1 MSDFTQAEEVD
12 AEVSTAGTD
21 PLATL
26 IRGKYED
33 ARQYR
38 QQIELEWLGAEEAF
52 NGNFEEVAEGEE
64 RRPYF
69 NITRRQCSQAV
80 AKIHQMLFG
89 STNAKIPFRV
99 LPSRRPRFIPT
110 DIHEMAGQMPQMS
123 DKERTLYI
131 EELKKHLPLQE
142 ILTQRC
148 LNMENRIRDI
158 LSISRFTNEIENVLY
173 ELTLHGT
180 GVLKS
185 PVLEHRNYPV
195 YSGQHRGRLE
205 QLESAIE
212 SEILPTAKFVS
223 LFDLYPA
230 PEATKIEDA
239 TYIIERRLVSSVTA
253 RRLLTDG
260 NGYDAKVVAD
270 VLERQ
275 AHGSDA
281 NLPDTRN
288 PHHEGHGEQE
298 REYELL
304 EFWGWLDTEDTEG
317 YLELPGMEVTE
328 VHSVAITMLG
338 DRVIKAV
345 TNPYDGELPYKFCYW
360 QRNTAS
366 IWGSGIHNAIRD
378 IQSLL
383 NFATRLYVEGKELSS
398 VPMMAIDPTQFD
410 DNTDFTRIH
419 PGMMLKT
426 IPGADI
432 ASAFKPVNIPDSSHG
447 LMEMIQFLQRE
458 ADLNTSQSP
467 IGMGQSSK
475 AETRTATGMSLLNS
489 NQNRM
494 TAAVVQSVSAMIRD
508 AVNGIY
514 RWLLTDSDDPELHA
528 DGEALVFG
536 FERYVAQEVHSQQLL
551 QLLQVLQGFPQIAEN
566 VKMDRLTKP
575 VLAAFSLD
583 PDDLA
588 MNDMEKQEQAK
599 AQQAQMQQM
608 KQMEAEQKMQDAQIE
623 EQLTRLKSALEE
635 RSSIGQQRR
644 ALEIQRILKLME
656 TDPSIQPSDF
666 SDLSIVL
673 KEEQRKL
680 QQQRQQQEMAEAE
693 WTKGR
698 EQLIDEIAREQA
710 NAPVSSQPGGI
721 GGGASMQTMEPL
733 GGIPETPD
741 PVGAGEGVEPSG
753 GGGAYSAN

>member
-1 MSDFTQAEEVD
+1 MSDFTQAQEVD
-12 AEVSTAGTD
+12 TQTTHASVD

-26 IRGKYED
+26 IRGKYDD

-38 QQIELEWLGAEEAF
+38 QQVELEWLAAEDSF
-52 NGNFEEVAEGEE
+52 NGRFSDNPEEEQ
-64 RRPYF
+64 RPYF

-89 STNAKIPFRV
+89 STNAQIPFRV
-99 LPSRRPRFIPT
+99 LPARRPRFVPT
-110 DIHEMAGQMPQMS
+110 DIHEMAGSMVSMS

-131 EELKKHLPLQE
+131 EELKKHLPLDD

-148 LNMENRIRDI
+148 LNMESRIRDI
-158 LSISRFTNEIENVLY
+158 LAISKFTNEIENVLY

-212 SEILPTAKFVS
+212 SELLPTAKFVS
-223 LFDLYPA
+223 IFDLYPA

-239 TYIIERRLVSSVTA
+239 TYVIERRLISSVTA

-260 NGYDAKVVAD
+260 NGYDTEAVAD
-270 VLERQ
+270 VLERH
-275 AHGSDA
+275 AHGSDTT
-281 NLPDTRN
+281 LPDTRN

-304 EFWGWLDTEDTEG
+304 EFWGWLDKEDTEG
-317 YLELPGMEVTE
+317 YLELPEMNALDVQ
-328 VHSVAITMLG
+328 SVAITML
-338 DRVIKAV
+338 
-345 TNPYDGELPYKFCYW
+345 GELPYKFCYW

-366 IWGSGIHNAIRD
+366 IWGSGIYNAIRD

-398 VPMMAIDPTQFD
+398 VPMMAIDPTQFEAD
-410 DNTDFTRIH
+410 TVFDQIH
-419 PGMMLKT
+419 PGMILKT

-447 LMEMIQFLQRE
+447 LMEMISFLQRE

-588 MNDMEKQEQAK
+588 MDDMEKQQF
-599 AQQAQMQQM
+599 QQAQQQQIQQA

-635 RSSIGQQRR
+635 RNSIGEQRR
-644 ALEIQRILKLME
+644 ALEIQRILKLM
-656 TDPSIQPSDF
+656 DAGQVVQPTDF

-673 KEEQRKL
+673 KEEQKKL
-680 QQQRQQQEMAEAE
+680 QQQRQQQQMAEAE
-693 WTKGR
+693 WSKGR

-710 NAPVSSQPGGI
+710 NAPVPPESRGVGGGAPMQAMEPPGGI
-721 GGGASMQTMEPL
+721 PPQPNPA
-733 GGIPETPD
+733 
-741 PVGAGEGVEPSG
+741 GAGEGIEPSG
-753 GGGAYSAN
+753 GGGAYGPS

>member
-1 MSDFTQAEEVD
+1 MSDFTQAQEVD
-12 AEVSTAGTD
+12 TQTTHASVD

-38 QQIELEWLGAEEAF
+38 QQVELEWLAAEDSF
-52 NGNFEEVAEGEE
+52 NGNFEELSEGEAP
-64 RRPYF
+64 RPYF

-99 LPSRRPRFIPT
+99 LPARRPRFVPT

-131 EELKKHLPLQE
+131 DELKKHLPLDE

-158 LSISRFTNEIENVLY
+158 LAISKFTNEIENVLY

-212 SEILPTAKFVS
+212 SELLPTAKFVS

-239 TYIIERRLVSSVTA
+239 TYIIERRLISSVTA

-260 NGYDAKVVAD
+260 NGYDTQAVAD

-275 AHGSDA
+275 AHGSDTT
-281 NLPDTRN
+281 LPDTRN

-304 EFWGWLDTEDTEG
+304 EFWGWLDKEDTEG
-317 YLELPGMEVTE
+317 YLELPEMNTLDVQ
-328 VHSVAITMLG
+328 SVAITMLG

-398 VPMMAIDPTQFD
+398 VPMMAIDPTQFEAD
-410 DNTDFTRIH
+410 TTFDQIH
-419 PGMMLKT
+419 PGMILKT

-588 MNDMEKQEQAK
+588 MDDLEKQQFQQ
-599 AQQAQMQQM
+599 AQQQQMQQM

-623 EQLTRLKSALEE
+623 EQLTRLKAALEE
-635 RSSIGQQRR
+635 RNSIGEQRR
-644 ALEIQRILKLME
+644 SLEIQRILKLME
-656 TDPSIQPSDF
+656 AGQVVQPTDF

-673 KEEQRKL
+673 KEEQKKL
-680 QQQRQQQEMAEAE
+680 QQQRQQQEMAESE

-710 NAPVSSQPGGI
+710 NAPVPPESRGV
-721 GGGASMQTMEPL
+721 GGGAPMQTMEPP
-733 GGIPETPD
+733 GGIPQQSD
-741 PVGAGEGVEPSG
+741 PAGAGEGIEPSG
-753 GGGAYSAN
+753 GGGAYGPS